1 MSSFSERR
9 SRPINQQCP
18 RSNGVS
24 YPGYAMATLID
35 SLLPLRQAGND
46 ALEWATRPVA
56 SGRKRQLRSFGSGR
70 SRRQR
75 PLPLHPATTD
85 RNGRAAAPEPIIPNV
100 SHVAKSGRPA
110 SKSFRTVSDGCWP
123 GSSDQR
129 DALLGPPMSACV
141 LKAGG

>member
-46 ALEWATRPVA
+46 ALEGATRPVA
-56 SGRKRQLRSFGSGR
+56 SGRKRQPSLFGSGR
-70 SRRQR
+70 SYRNRR
-75 PLPLHPATTD
+75 LPLRQIATD
-85 RNGRAAAPEPIIPNV
+85 R
-100 SHVAKSGRPA
+100 SGRSRA
-110 SKSFRTVSDGCWP
+110 ISLLTLKVGNVMHTGR
-123 GSSDQR
+123 SSAR
-129 DALLGPPMSACV
+129 F
-141 LKAGG
+141 